1 MLTLRPPKC
10 DIKAISANVR
20 GLNRG
25 YDPLNTLFMDS
36 TLTQPNPTPGNSK
49 FHKLISIFNQST
61 YNILAIQEHKLKTQ
75 DEKDHKSY
83 LDYFP
88 NISSLISYND
98 EGTAAGGTALLI
110 KHDTL
115 GITPNSIHW
124 STGLNGRVTTAQFT
138 KDEEGM
144 HFASIYAPHDPT
156 ERVQF
161 FQDLF
166 LSDLISE
173 DSLSG
178 GDFNCVPN
186 IHLDTSS
193 STKLP
198 YPNKGAQQLE
208 AGMANLGLTDI
219 LRTHA
224 GKKGKPIFTRLSDT
238 RNS

>member
-1 MLTLRPPKC
+1 
-10 DIKAISANVR
+10 
-20 GLNRG
+20 
-25 YDPLNTLFMDS
+25 MDS
-36 TLTQPNPTPGNSK
+36 TSTQPNPTTGTSK

-61 YNILAIQEHKLKTQ
+61 YNVLAIQEHKLKTQ
-75 DEKDHKSY
+75 DKKEHESY
-83 LDYFP
+83 LKCFS

-98 EGTAAGGTALLI
+98 EGTAAGGTGLLI

-124 STGLNGRVTTAQFT
+124 ATGLNGRITTAKFV
-138 KDEEGM
+138 KDEEDL
-144 HFASIYAPHDPT
+144 HFASIYAPHDPA
-156 ERVQF
+156 ERVLF

-166 LSDLISE
+166 LSDLIS
-173 DSLSG
+173 DNTLPG

-224 GKKGKPIFTRLSDT
+224 KPIFKKENPFSHDSAPRATLV
-238 RNS
+238 